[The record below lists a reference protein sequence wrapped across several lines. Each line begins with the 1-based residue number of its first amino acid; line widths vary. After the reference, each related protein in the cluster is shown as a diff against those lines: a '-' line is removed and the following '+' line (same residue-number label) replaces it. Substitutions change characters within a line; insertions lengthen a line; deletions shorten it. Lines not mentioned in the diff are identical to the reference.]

1 MLKTIDKLKQDKK
14 RLEKS
19 IEDKKEE
26 CRKLIEEKYNLKQEI
41 ELLKENLMIQEQFEV
56 LLQKKDSTIK
66 YYQNKIECLKTKN
79 LENKNEF
86 EEKYNELS
94 KTIMELNNQL
104 TSLEK
109 SKNTLDCEK
118 TRTLRIISIK
128 INR

>member
-1 MLKTIDKLKQDKK
+1 MLKTNDKLKQDKK
-14 RLEKS
+14 RLEKY

-41 ELLKENLMIQEQFEV
+41 KLLKENLMIQEQFEV

-66 YYQNKIECLKTKN
+66 CYQNEIECLKTKN

-86 EEKYNELS
+86 EGKYNELS

-128 INR
+128 